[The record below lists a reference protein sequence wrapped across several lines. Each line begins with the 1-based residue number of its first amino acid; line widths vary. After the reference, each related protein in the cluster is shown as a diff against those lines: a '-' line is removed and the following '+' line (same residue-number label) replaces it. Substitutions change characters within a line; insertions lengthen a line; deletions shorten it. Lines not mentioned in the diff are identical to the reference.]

1 MLPAKSLS
9 LALCSQGTKET
20 GSFSVIKA
28 NDNSGK
34 GLAAGM
40 SNKKLSA
47 AQLAA
52 AQQAV
57 TKANEMSAKNV
68 TGPVVLGSQDGYE
81 QASHP
86 SPKTISLPRLRHLHA
101 VPSFP

>member
-1 MLPAKSLS
+1 M
-9 LALCSQGTKET
+9 
-20 GSFSVIKA
+20 IKT
-28 NDNSGK
+28 NNNSGK

-52 AQQAV
+52 AQQAIK
-57 TKANEMSAKNV
+57 KANEMSANNV
-68 TGPVVLGSQDGYE
+68 TGPVVLGSRDGHE
-81 QASHP
+81 QASHLLP
-86 SPKTISLPRLRHLHA
+86 RTASLPRLWHLHA

>member
-1 MLPAKSLS
+1 M
-9 LALCSQGTKET
+9 
-20 GSFSVIKA
+20 IKA
-28 NDNSGK
+28 SDNSGK

-52 AQQAV
+52 AQQAIK
-57 TKANEMSAKNV
+57 KANEMSATNV

-81 QASHP
+81 QAIRP
-86 SPKTISLPRLRHLHA
+86 SPKMISLPRLRHLHA
-101 VPSFP
+101 VPSIP